1 VIRIGLTG
9 GIGAGK
15 STVARRLRELGAV
28 IIDADQV
35 AREVVEPGTPGLAAV
50 VDTFGPGVLLPDG
63 RLDRPALGRIVFGE
77 PEQLGR
83 LNAIVH
89 PLIGERTQAL
99 IEAASSDAVLV
110 HDIPLLVEN
119 QLSGGFDL
127 VIVVDAPEPERIRRL
142 VEDRGMTEAEAVSRI
157 RAQAGDAE
165 RRKVADVWIDNSGTP
180 EQTLTQVDAC
190 WRDRIEPL
198 RSPGV
203 PPGVRP
209 GVRPGVAPQ
218 E

>member
-1 VIRIGLTG
+1 MVRIGLTG

-15 STVARRLRELGAV
+15 STVATRLRELGAT
-28 IIDADQV
+28 IIDADRV
-35 AREVVEPGTPGLAAV
+35 AREVVEPGTAGLAAV
-50 VDTFGPGVLLPDG
+50 VAAFGPQVLLPDG
-63 RLDRPALGRIVFGE
+63 QLDRPALGRLVFSD
-77 PEQLGR
+77 PEKLAR

-99 IEAASSDAVLV
+99 IDAAPPDAVLV

-119 QLSGGFDL
+119 QLSSGFDL

-142 VEDRGMTEAEAVSRI
+142 VADRGMTEDEAVSRI

-165 RRKVADVWIDNSGTP
+165 RRKVADVWIDNSGMPADTRS
-180 EQTLTQVDAC
+180 QVDDC

-198 RSPGV
+198 RTP
-203 PPGVRP
+203 
-209 GVRPGVAPQ
+209 
-218 E
+218 